1 MVALYKLSNDE
12 EQISSQPTMIER
24 GCQMLRLSAGAKV
37 QAHNVEARVESFRG
51 SAKHVNRCTRAFESV
66 NENKDGMFH
75 PIFLPA
81 TVSKKTNARLYL
93 EDARLVSAMSA
104 L

>member
-12 EQISSQPTMIER
+12 EQISSQPAVIER
-24 GCQMLRLSAGAKV
+24 GRQVLRLSAGAEV
-37 QAHNVEARVESFRG
+37 HADYVEASVESFRG
-51 SAKHVNRCTRAFESV
+51 SAEHVNRCARAFESV
-66 NENKDGMFH
+66 NENKGWMFH

-81 TVSKKTNARLYL
+81 TVSKKSNARLYL